1 MANRTPIRL
10 PKEWPRHIK
19 TGILHAIS
27 LASVALAHARGR
39 ATGRRRLLVRL
50 EQAETEIA
58 LRG

>member
-27 LASVALAHARGR
+27 LASVALAHPRGR
-39 ATGRRRLLVRL
+39 ATGRRRLRL